1 MCIICVHLDANKL
14 TPWEAAKNRQE
25 YLDVL
30 DKEHLEELDNK
41 ISDALHDYL
50 KDIGTPTATA
60 DSD

>member
-14 TPWEAAKNRQE
+14 TPWEAAKNRLE

-30 DKEHLEELDNK
+30 DEEHLRELDDK
-41 ISDALHDYL
+41 IDEALYGYL
-50 KDIGTPTATA
+50 RDIGTPTATA